1 MKKRL
6 FTLCLAL
13 TVVTFGAMAA
23 EELYVGG
30 KKVTLSGSGKVT
42 VSGGDIKSGSVT
54 YDRDTKTL
62 TLSGVTITR
71 SGNNNRGIRSS
82 VSGLTVK
89 FVGTNKI
96 TTTSAAGLRFEAST
110 TITGS
115 GTVTVKSNETAL
127 YVNKNTTV
135 SISGVDRNRLTL
147 NLDGKYG
154 IQGEDGN
161 SGEKVSIQ
169 RYVTLTASGSDNALT
184 YLNNLTVSSDA
195 NVTLKGNDTNPT
207 INSLASLTLGE
218 GIVIDLPLGGK
229 FNSSYKTIPEGK
241 YMIGYKGDIT
251 INLAKVAINES
262 NFPDYN
268 FRSYILSS
276 YASPV
281 IDRNSDG
288 YLSNAEIQAT
298 KEIYVVNKSIKN
310 LTGIGCFTALTELNC
325 SDNSLK
331 SLNVSNNTKLKSLTC
346 SRNQISGTAMTNLVN
361 SLPSL
366 PSSTNGYFYVCDD
379 RATTDNVITNA
390 QVNIATGKGWTV
402 RKYTRSSFPMDYA
415 GFDAID
421 INATNF
427 PDERFCSYL
436 LAQDY
441 GKDKILTE
449 SEIKGITDLNVSYK
463 GIKDLKGIEHFT
475 ALTKL
480 NCSRNGLK
488 SLDVSKNTALM
499 ELNCSNNSLT
509 SLDVTKNTALTVLKC
524 SDNSLKSLDVS
535 KNTALRELYCGVNS
549 LTSLDVTKNTALTV
563 LSCSNNSLS
572 PLDVSKNTALTALSC
587 SNNSLKSLDVSK
599 NTALTRLDCYVNSLE
614 SLDVSKNTA
623 LTQLDCYGNSLTSLD
638 VTKNTALVTLIC
650 YGNQISG
657 TAMTSLVNSLRSV
670 SGRTCYLYVCSDKA
684 AIDNI
689 ISTAQ
694 VNIATGKGWEVK
706 KYGSDGKAVD
716 YAGIDVV
723 DIDATN
729 FPDEKFR
736 NYLLAQSY
744 GKDGI
749 LTEPEIKSITDLNVY
764 DKGIKD
770 LTGIAYFTA
779 LTRLKCFDNSLTSLD
794 VSKNTALTDLDCS
807 GNSLTSLDV
816 SKNTALTD
824 LDCSGN
830 SLISLDV
837 SKNTALD
844 DLYCYGNQ
852 IAGAAMTNLVNSLRS
867 MPSGTEGYLFVC
879 DDTTTPDNAIS
890 PAQVNIATGKSWTV
904 KRYDGNGWMD
914 YAGEEPGVAI
924 NATNFPDENFRALL
938 LAQSYGKDA
947 VLTEAEMLAV
957 AVLDVSNKGIKNLTG
972 IEYFTALT
980 DLSCGGNSLESL
992 NVSNNTALEGLYC
1005 YNNKLTSLDV
1015 SKNTALTWLFC
1026 DGNQISGAAMTNL
1039 VNSLRSLPS
1048 GTNGYFEVC
1057 SDEAVTDNVITPA
1070 QVNIAKGKGWTVKKD
1085 DGHEGVEYAGEE
1097 PITINATNFPDDNFR
1112 NYLLK
1117 WTDFGQ
1123 DGFLTEKEIKGITE
1137 LNVVQSEIADLT
1149 GIAFFT
1155 ELESLNCHSCELT
1168 SLDLSNNTKLKTLE
1182 CSINNLE
1189 SLNVSNCTALTKLE
1203 CGSNNLTSLDVSNCL
1218 LLEVLNCASNSLTS
1232 LVVSNISLLKELI
1245 CLGNQISGKAMT
1257 KLVNNLPNTNGTLIV
1272 CYDYCSPDNV
1282 ITAAQVKVA
1291 KGKGWMVKKC
1301 VEPGGNETVN
1311 YAGQGDA
1318 NGDNK
1323 IDKNDL
1329 DAIEQIIMGK
1339 NPVGVGGYAGDLNN
1353 DGKVDAADIVVMI
1366 NILNGK

>member
-30 KKVTLSGSGKVT
+30 KKVALSGSGKVT

-251 INLAKVAINES
+251 
-262 NFPDYN
+262 
-268 FRSYILSS
+268 
-276 YASPV
+276 
-281 IDRNSDG
+281 
-288 YLSNAEIQAT
+288 
-298 KEIYVVNKSIKN
+298 NKSIKN

-816 SKNTALTD
+816 SKNTIAPA
-824 LDCSGN
+824 
-830 SLISLDV
+830 
-837 SKNTALD
+837 TA
-844 DLYCYGNQ
+844 
-852 IAGAAMTNLVNSLRS
+852 
-867 MPSGTEGYLFVC
+867 
-879 DDTTTPDNAIS
+879 
-890 PAQVNIATGKSWTV
+890 
-904 KRYDGNGWMD
+904 
-914 YAGEEPGVAI
+914 
-924 NATNFPDENFRALL
+924 
-938 LAQSYGKDA
+938 
-947 VLTEAEMLAV
+947 
-957 AVLDVSNKGIKNLTG
+957 
-972 IEYFTALT
+972 
-980 DLSCGGNSLESL
+980 
-992 NVSNNTALEGLYC
+992 
-1005 YNNKLTSLDV
+1005 
-1015 SKNTALTWLFC
+1015 
-1026 DGNQISGAAMTNL
+1026 
-1039 VNSLRSLPS
+1039 
-1048 GTNGYFEVC
+1048 
-1057 SDEAVTDNVITPA
+1057 
-1070 QVNIAKGKGWTVKKD
+1070 
-1085 DGHEGVEYAGEE
+1085 
-1097 PITINATNFPDDNFR
+1097 
-1112 NYLLK
+1112 
-1117 WTDFGQ
+1117 
-1123 DGFLTEKEIKGITE
+1123 
-1137 LNVVQSEIADLT
+1137 
-1149 GIAFFT
+1149 
-1155 ELESLNCHSCELT
+1155 
-1168 SLDLSNNTKLKTLE
+1168 
-1182 CSINNLE
+1182 
-1189 SLNVSNCTALTKLE
+1189 
-1203 CGSNNLTSLDVSNCL
+1203 
-1218 LLEVLNCASNSLTS
+1218 
-1232 LVVSNISLLKELI
+1232 
-1245 CLGNQISGKAMT
+1245 
-1257 KLVNNLPNTNGTLIV
+1257 
-1272 CYDYCSPDNV
+1272 
-1282 ITAAQVKVA
+1282 
-1291 KGKGWMVKKC
+1291 
-1301 VEPGGNETVN
+1301 
-1311 YAGQGDA
+1311 
-1318 NGDNK
+1318 
-1323 IDKNDL
+1323 
-1329 DAIEQIIMGK
+1329 
-1339 NPVGVGGYAGDLNN
+1339 
-1353 DGKVDAADIVVMI
+1353 
-1366 NILNGK
+1366 